1 MGECPKC
8 RRTNAASA
16 RFCASCGAQLSTAAK
31 QTKRSEWD
39 EIDEHL
45 DRVGDE
51 VDAQI
56 EAALD
61 DVSPGTGPSTVAA
74 ADSAATAA
82 VQPDG
87 RRLAPGARAVLHE
100 QQWGSLLLPEEV
112 QVRQSAS
119 FVLSSPHV
127 QSNPQYSSRVKALGF
142 HYLADVPVVNAF
154 ATDERIEIPDGPTI
168 DPPAVVFME
177 GLAMVIRAAAAALAA
192 HVRFHGGRIA
202 CPAGWSLD
210 RPLRMIGRSILKQDG
225 RFDVASS
232 LEIFAETME
241 PVLETGDE
249 RFVSLAR
256 NYSAAMEMFV
266 VAHEV
271 GHIAYGHTL
280 GEQANFEVS
289 RNQERDADSF
299 AASVLSSSPFREHL
313 FLGQVFVTIIF
324 AWLDKT
330 GGRKQ
335 ATSHPLG
342 RERFFNAL
350 RSHEDAA
357 REAAQQ
363 FGLSE
368 EVLVALLPGDSATTE
383 KGIPTKEQ

>member
-1 MGECPKC
+1 MAECPKC

-16 RFCASCGAQLSTAAK
+16 RFCAACGAQLSTPA
-31 QTKRSEWD
+31 KRSKWD

-45 DRVGDE
+45 DGVGDE
-51 VDAQI
+51 VEAQI
-56 EAALD
+56 DAALD
-61 DVSPGTGPSTVAA
+61 DVSLGTGPPTVAA
-74 ADSAATAA
+74 ADSAARAA

-100 QQWGSLLLPEEV
+100 QQWVSLLLPEEV

-142 HYLADVPVVNAF
+142 HYLADVPAVNAF
-154 ATDERIEIPDGPTI
+154 ATDQRIEIPDGPTI
-168 DPPAVVFME
+168 EPPAVVFME

-192 HVRFHGGRIA
+192 QVRFHGGRIA
-202 CPAGWSLD
+202 RPAGWSLD

-324 AWLDKT
+324 AWLDKS
-330 GGRKQ
+330 GGQKQ

-342 RERFFNAL
+342 RERFFSAL
-350 RSHEDAA
+350 RSHQDAA

-368 EVLVALLPGDSATTE
+368 EILVALLPDDSVTNGADTQ
-383 KGIPTKEQ
+383 TKEN